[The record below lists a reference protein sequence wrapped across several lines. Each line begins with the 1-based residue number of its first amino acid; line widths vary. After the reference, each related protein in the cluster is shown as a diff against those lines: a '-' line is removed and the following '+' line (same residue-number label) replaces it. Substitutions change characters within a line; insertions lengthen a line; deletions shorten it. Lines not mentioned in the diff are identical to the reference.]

1 MQFKDLNIMPE
12 ILRAL
17 KNENYKKNKPMC
29 SLCIFD
35 MYVLH

>member
-17 KNENYKKNKPMC
+17 KNENYKIPTPIQEEAIP
-29 SLCIFD
+29 LC
-35 MYVLH
+35 